1 MLIGQ
6 PPSTFY
12 AEFAPERDIPRP
24 PQQILVGVPT
34 ERLRQR
40 PDVRRAERELAAQN
54 AQIGVAKADLYP
66 RFSLVGA
73 FAFEGLRGSDFID
86 ASDRAFV
93 IGPSLRWNL
102 FDGGR
107 VRNNIRVQDSLTE
120 QFLARYENTV
130 LLAME
135 DVEHSLVSFV
145 PESERR
151 DALERS
157 VVAAREA
164 TKLVET
170 LYRTGLTDFQNVL
183 DTQRTQFDQED
194 ALAASEGQVT
204 QNLISIYRSLGGGWT
219 PTSIP

>member
-1 MLIGQ
+1 MKRR
-6 PPSTFY
+6 
-12 AEFAPERDIPRP
+12 EFLRNTVVGA
-24 PQQILVGVPT
+24 VGVST
-34 ERLRQR
+34 
-40 PDVRRAERELAAQN
+40 AGKLAASQPMPMRTLGKSGLEVSLFCLGGFHMGKEGQQN
-54 AQIGVAKADLYP
+54 AVKVIQRAVDLGVNFLDSAAN
-66 RFSLVGA
+66 
-73 FAFEGLRGSDFID
+73 
-86 ASDRAFV
+86 RAFQF
-93 IGPSLRWNL
+93 GPSFRWNL

-120 QFLARYENTV
+120 QFRSRYENTV

-135 DVEHSLVSFV
+135 DVENSLVSFV
-145 PESERR
+145 QESERR

-219 PTSIP
+219 PTPIP